1 MLEWYKPLMAK
12 RLSGVTTR
20 VSGRPKYAN
29 QVAWI
34 VQNIGRWAFCR
45 TNAAPRAFAR
55 DHL

>member
-34 VQNIGRWAFCR
+34 VQKAQV
-45 TNAAPRAFAR
+45 TRAMGASG
-55 DHL
+55 